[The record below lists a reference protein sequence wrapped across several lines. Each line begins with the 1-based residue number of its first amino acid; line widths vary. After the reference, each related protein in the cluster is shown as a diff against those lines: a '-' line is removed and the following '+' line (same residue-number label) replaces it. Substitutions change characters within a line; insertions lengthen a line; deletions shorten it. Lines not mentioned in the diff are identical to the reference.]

1 MKSVSERCLEEGR
14 TFFCQE
20 RLDKM
25 REKKI
30 AQIYIYIYIYR
41 KHKARWIERCQ
52 ALILAR

>member
-30 AQIYIYIYIYR
+30 AQIYIYIENTKLDGLR
-41 KHKARWIERCQ
+41 GVK
-52 ALILAR
+52 L

>member
-30 AQIYIYIYIYR
+30 AQIYIYIYIENTKLDGLR
-41 KHKARWIERCQ
+41 GVK
-52 ALILAR
+52 L

>member
-30 AQIYIYIYIYR
+30 AQIYIYIYIY
-41 KHKARWIERCQ
+41 IENTKLDGLRGVK
-52 ALILAR
+52 L